1 MTQSFGLT
9 TIENGTELRAVHA
22 RLHATWRRVL
32 DDGQTPC
39 CYALSKHHIL
49 LRVLEKFL
57 DLFPRTASGK
67 AHSRSTVTEIS

>member
-32 DDGQTPC
+32 GDGQTPC
-39 CYALSKHHIL
+39 CYALSKHHVL

-57 DLFPRTASGK
+57 DSSREGASGK
-67 AHSRSTVTEIS
+67 AHSRSTVMEIS